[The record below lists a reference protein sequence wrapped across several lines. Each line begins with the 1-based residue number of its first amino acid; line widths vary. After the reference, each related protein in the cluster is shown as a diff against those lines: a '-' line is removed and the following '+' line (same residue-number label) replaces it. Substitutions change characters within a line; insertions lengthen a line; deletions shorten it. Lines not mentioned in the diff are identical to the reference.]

1 MQLAQTVRRAAR
13 LEPNRIALVDGA
25 TRLDWCAFEN
35 RVARIASGLRALG
48 VGEGDRV
55 AMLAHNSG
63 RYVEFFF
70 AVVWA
75 GGVAVPVNTRWA
87 VPEVRYALDDSGAR
101 WLVVDPDH
109 LEVGRALRDDGAA
122 LDALILAADAD
133 VQAEGAAHW
142 EALAESPRAEDAQ
155 RGGEDLACLF
165 YTGGTTGRSKG
176 VMLTHANLV
185 ANSLTAMINMD
196 IRADSVHLHT
206 SPMFHVAGGARLFS
220 VTLAAGTHVVLP
232 RFDVDAFLDAVE
244 QERVTITIIVPTML
258 ARLVRHPELER
269 RDLSSLRL
277 LCYGAS
283 PMPEAVLREALE
295 RMPGIRLL
303 QSYGMT
309 ELSPVATVLT
319 PEYHTFEGPNAG
331 RTASAGRPVYNADVM
346 IAGEDGEPLPGGAIG
361 EVCVRGPM
369 VMKGYW
375 NLPELTAETLRGG
388 WMHTGDAGYLDADGF
403 LFVVD
408 RLKDMIVSG
417 GENVYSAE
425 VEDAIYLH
433 PDVAECAVIGVPD
446 EQWGEAVHAV
456 VVPKAEAM
464 LDEDAIVAHCR
475 ARIAG
480 FKCPRSV
487 DIRRTELPK
496 SGPGKILKTDLRKPF
511 WDGRE
516 RAVN

>member
-1 MQLAQTVRRAAR
+1 MQLAQTLRRSAR
-13 LEPNRIALVDGA
+13 LDPRRTALVEGDV
-25 TRLDWCAFEN
+25 RHDWGTFED
-35 RVARIASGLRALG
+35 RVARLAGGLRALG

-55 AMLAHNSG
+55 AMLSHNSH

-70 AVVWA
+70 ATFWA
-75 GGVAVPVNTRWA
+75 GGIAVPLNTRWA
-87 VPEVRYALDDSGAR
+87 VPEIRHALDDSGAR
-101 WLVVDPDH
+101 VLVTDPDH
-109 LEVGRALRDDGAA
+109 LEQARTQRADGAA
-122 LDALILAADAD
+122 VEQLVLAADEGVTAAD
-133 VQAEGAAHW
+133 AHHW
-142 EALAESPRAEDAQ
+142 EALARGERVDDAG
-155 RGGEDLACLF
+155 RGYDDIACLF

-176 VMLTHANLV
+176 VMLTHANLI
-185 ANSLTAMINMD
+185 ANSMTAMLNMD
-196 IRADSVHLHT
+196 IRSDTVHLHT

-220 VTLAAGTHVVLP
+220 VTLAGGTHVVIP
-232 RFDVDAFLDAVE
+232 RFDVDAFLDVIE
-244 QERVTITIIVPTML
+244 RERVTMTIIVPTML
-258 ARLVRHPELER
+258 ARLVRHPELSA

-277 LCYGAS
+277 LTYGAS

-295 RMPGIRLL
+295 RLPGVRLL

-309 ELSPVATVLT
+309 ELSPVATVLG
-319 PEYHTFEGPNAG
+319 PDHHVFEGPNAG

-346 IAGEDGEPLPGGAIG
+346 IVGEHDEPLAAGEIG

-388 WMHTGDAGYLDADGF
+388 WMHTGDAGYLDEDGF

-433 PDVAECAVIGVPD
+433 PAVAECAVIGIPD
-446 EQWGEAVHAV
+446 EQWGEAVHAI
-456 VVPKAEAM
+456 VVPKAGAR
-464 LDEDAIVAHCR
+464 LDAAAVVEHCR
-475 ARIAG
+475 ARIAS

-487 DIRRTELPK
+487 EVRSGELPK
-496 SGPGKILKTDLRKPF
+496 SGPGKILKTDLRRPF
-511 WDGRE
+511 WEGRA